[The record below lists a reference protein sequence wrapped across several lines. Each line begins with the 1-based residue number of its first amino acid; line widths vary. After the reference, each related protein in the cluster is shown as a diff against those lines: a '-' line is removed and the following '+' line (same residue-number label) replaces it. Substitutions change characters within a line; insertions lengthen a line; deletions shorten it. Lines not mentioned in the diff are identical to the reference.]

1 MKDLLLLFRRF
12 IPPYKFRLAKSVL
25 FNLLHA
31 VFGLFAISMLVP
43 ILEIL
48 FGGNVGVEVEET
60 SFKMDVEGLK
70 QLFNYH
76 MSRIYQEQGAG
87 VTLLLVG
94 LVAVIAT
101 ALKTGFAYLAAHEMI
116 YIRNGVV
123 RDIRRDLYAK
133 ILSLPLPFFSEERK
147 GDIIARAT
155 GDVQEVEI
163 SVMSSLEMLFQ
174 SPILIL
180 VTLVGMF
187 IFSWELTLFVIILLP
202 LVGLLIGKIGK
213 NLKRHSREG
222 QDKMGELLSTME
234 ETLSV
239 LRVIKAFNASKQMN
253 ERFSRENEAYRRVQN
268 RLMRRRSL
276 AHPLSEFLGTVIIVI
291 ILWYGGTLIIN
302 GTGSLTGPM
311 FITYIGIFYTI
322 INPAKNLT
330 NAFYSVRKGLAA
342 MDRVDDILRAESSVP
357 EPEHPVR
364 ISDFSRAIE
373 YDRVSFSYNGLARVL
388 DEVSLVIP
396 AGKTVA
402 LVGPSGSGKTT
413 FVDLLPRFHD
423 VSGGEIRVDG
433 INIKNLSTRDLR
445 ELMGNVNQEPI
456 LFNDTIYNNIA
467 FGRENATREEV
478 EQAARVANA
487 HEFIMQTERG
497 YDTLIGDRGGKLSG
511 GQRQRLSIA
520 RAVLKNPPIMIL
532 DEATSALDTGS
543 EKLVQEALDNLM
555 RNRTSIVI
563 AHRLSTI
570 RSADLICVFNEG
582 RIVEQGTHSELIARD
597 GLYAKL
603 HAMQGF

>member
-1 MKDLLLLFRRF
+1 MKELLLLFRRF

-31 VFGLFAISMLVP
+31 LFGIFAISMLVP
-43 ILEIL
+43 VLEIL
-48 FGGNVGVEVEET
+48 FNGDALEVEKT
-60 SFKMDVEGLK
+60 PFQADKNGLK
-70 QLFNYH
+70 QFFNYY
-76 MSRIYQEQGAG
+76 MSRVYQAHGPG
-87 VTLLLVG
+87 ITLLLVG
-94 LVAVIAT
+94 LVAIVST
-101 ALKTGFAYLAAHEMI
+101 ALKTGFAYLAAYEMI

-123 RDIRRDLYAK
+123 RDIRRDIYTK
-133 ILSLPLPFFSEERK
+133 ILSLPLPFFSSERK

-174 SPILIL
+174 SPVLIV
-180 VTLVGMF
+180 VTLVVMLV
-187 IFSWELTLFVIILLP
+187 FSWELTLFVLVLLP

-234 ETLSV
+234 ETLSG
-239 LRVIKAFNASKQMN
+239 LRVIKAFNAGKQMN
-253 ERFSRENEAYRRVQN
+253 ARFSRENEAYRRVQN
-268 RLMRRRSL
+268 RLARRRAL
-276 AHPLSEFLGTVIIVI
+276 AHPASEFLGTIIIVI
-291 ILWYGGTLIIN
+291 ILWYGGSLIIN
-302 GTGSLTGPM
+302 GTGSLTGPT
-311 FITYIGIFYTI
+311 FVTYIGIFYTI
-322 INPAKNLT
+322 INPAKNLS

-342 MDRVDDILRAESSVP
+342 MNRVDDILQAESTVP
-357 EPEHPVR
+357 EPANPVSIGR
-364 ISDFSRAIE
+364 FSRAIE
-373 YDRVSFSYNGLARVL
+373 YDRVTFSYDGVTRVL
-388 DEVSLVIP
+388 EDVSLVIP
-396 AGKTVA
+396 AGKTIA

-423 VSGGEIRVDG
+423 VSAGEIRVDG
-433 INIKNLSTRDLR
+433 INIRKLSTRDLR

-467 FGRENATREEV
+467 FGRENAAREEV

-487 HEFIMQTERG
+487 HEFIMQTEHG
-497 YDTLIGDRGGKLSG
+497 YDTVIGDRGGKLSG

-555 RNRTSIVI
+555 RDRTSIVI

-570 RSADLICVFNEG
+570 RAADLICVFHEG
-582 RIVEQGTHSELIARD
+582 RITEQGTHEELIARG
-597 GLYAKL
+597 GLYASL
-603 HAMQGF
+603 YSMQGA

>member
-1 MKDLLLLFRRF
+1 VRDLLLLFRRF
-12 IPPYKFRLAKSVL
+12 IPPYKFRLVKSVL

-31 VFGLFAISMLVP
+31 LFGLFAISMLIP
-43 ILEIL
+43 ILDIL
-48 FGGNVGVEVEET
+48 FSGETMEVERAP
-60 SFKMDVEGLK
+60 FRMDVDGLK

-76 MSRIYQEQGAG
+76 VSRVYNTHGPG
-87 VTLLLVG
+87 MTLLFVG
-94 LVAVIAT
+94 VIAVIAT
-101 ALKTGFAYLAAHEMI
+101 ALKTGFAYLAAYEMI

-123 RDIRRDLYAK
+123 RDIRRNIYAK

-147 GDIIARAT
+147 GDIMARVT

-180 VTLVGMF
+180 VTLAGMF
-187 IFSWELTLFVIILLP
+187 VFSWELTLFVLALLP

-222 QDKMGELLSTME
+222 QDKMGELLSTIE
-234 ETLSV
+234 ETLSG
-239 LRVIKAFNASKQMN
+239 LRVIKAFNAGKQMN
-253 ERFSRENEAYRRVQN
+253 ERFARENEGYRRVQN

-276 AHPLSEFLGTVIIVI
+276 AHPASEFLGTVIIVI
-291 ILWYGGTLIIN
+291 ILWYGGNLIIN
-302 GTGSLTGPM
+302 GTGSLTGPV
-311 FITYIGIFYTI
+311 FITYIGVFYTI

-330 NAFYSVRKGLAA
+330 NAFYSVRKGMAA
-342 MDRVDDILRAESSVP
+342 MDRVDDVLGAESSVP
-357 EPEHPVR
+357 EPERPVR
-364 ISDFSRAIE
+364 IASFSRAIE
-373 YDRVSFSYNGLARVL
+373 YDRVSFSYNGVARVL
-388 DEVSLVIP
+388 EEVSLAIP
-396 AGKTVA
+396 RGKTIA
-402 LVGPSGSGKTT
+402 LVGPSGSGKST

-423 VSGGEIRVDG
+423 VTSGEIRVDG
-433 INIKNLSTRDLR
+433 INIKELSTRDLR

-467 FGRENATREEV
+467 FGRENAAREEV

-487 HEFIMQTERG
+487 HEFIMQTENG

-532 DEATSALDTGS
+532 DEATSALDTSS

-570 RSADLICVFNEG
+570 RSADLICVFHEG
-582 RIVEQGTHSELIARD
+582 RIAEQGTHEELIARD
-597 GLYAKL
+597 GLYARL
-603 HAMQGF
+603 YAMQGF